1 LRYGDGEIAG
11 NALTSAALWK
21 FSKFVTDCQE
31 QFRVRS
37 ALEDVRTF
45 NCSINKPTQ
54 PRRGLTRKVA

>member
-11 NALTSAALWK
+11 SALTSAALWK
-21 FSKFVTDCQE
+21 FSKFVTDQE
-31 QFRVRS
+31 QFRVTS

-54 PRRGLTRKVA
+54 PGLLSI